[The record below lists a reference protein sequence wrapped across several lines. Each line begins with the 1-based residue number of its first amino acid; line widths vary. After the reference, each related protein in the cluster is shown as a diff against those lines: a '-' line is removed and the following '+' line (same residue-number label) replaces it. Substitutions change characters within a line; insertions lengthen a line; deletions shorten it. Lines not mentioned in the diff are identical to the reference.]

1 MAERNISSG
10 SWTANQSNRIRTRFN
25 LDQTGNG
32 QLSGDATAFPLSGGD
47 EMFGTVDSAGSLVR
61 GERVQI
67 VVDWSQGSRGKYVG
81 SFDLSGRLFGNSFD
95 LANPQSQATWFSD
108 KLF

>member
-10 SWTANQSNRIRTRFN
+10 SWTANQSNGIRTRFN

-32 QLSGDATAFPLSGGD
+32 QLSGDATAFPIDGG
-47 EMFGTVDSAGSLVR
+47 EVGHGTVDSSGSLVR
-61 GERVQI
+61 GDRVQI
-67 VVDWSQGSRGKYVG
+67 VVDWNQGSRGKYVG
-81 SFDLSGRLFGNSFD
+81 SFDLSGRLFGNAFD
-95 LANPQSQATWFSD
+95 LSDDQSQATWFSD